1 MELDLH
7 PIPSHPIPS
16 PKSVPAQSPK
26 SGRQTINLKE
36 NTGEYVQEML
46 NIILI
51 LH

>member
-7 PIPSHPIPS
+7 PIPSHPNP
-16 PKSVPAQSPK
+16 VPAQSPK

-46 NIILI
+46 NIILK